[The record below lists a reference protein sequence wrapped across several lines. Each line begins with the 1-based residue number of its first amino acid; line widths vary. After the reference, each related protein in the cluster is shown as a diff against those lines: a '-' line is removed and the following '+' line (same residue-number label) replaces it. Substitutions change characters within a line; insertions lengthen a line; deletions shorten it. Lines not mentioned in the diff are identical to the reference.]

1 VITASAFR
9 ALIRRMPS
17 IQIKVLQALAERLPS
32 EFD

>member
-17 IQIKVLQALAERLPS
+17 IQIKVLQALAERLPVDL
-32 EFD
+32 E